1 MSEPIDVNEMS
12 GFDIK
17 EIAQEAL
24 KNPEMQQMVKNVM
37 SDPDTLNQ
45 YKNFFKSGG
54 GRKSRKKRKK
64 SRKSK
69 RKGGNCKHVK
79 KNGKWVK
86 ECKKSKRNFKI
97 NKTSRRHSKHMYEA
111 RKRFANNPIV
121 AKRATGDKSSK
132 LVGLSMPEEELPLPR
147 RPTGDKSSKLVG
159 LSMPEEESL
168 ARQCSGKYFVGKEGF
183 CNSKDKWG
191 LDKVHFDLNP
201 ATCCKTKKGG
211 KRKKSRKRRRKSKR
225 RRRKRTRRK
234 RR

>member
-1 MSEPIDVNEMS
+1 MCHYITNVNTFIFFIYYIMSEPIDVNEMS

-24 KNPEMQQMVKNVM
+24 KNPEMQQLVKNVM
-37 SDPDTLNQ
+37 SNPDTLNQ

-54 GRKSRKKRKK
+54 GKKSRKKRKK
-64 SRKSK
+64 RRKSK
-69 RKGGNCKHVK
+69 RKGGNCKYVK

-97 NKTSRRHSKHMYEA
+97 NKTSRKHSEHMYQA

-132 LVGLSMPEEELPLPR
+132 LVGLSMPEEE
-147 RPTGDKSSKLVG
+147 D
-159 LSMPEEESL
+159 LS
-168 ARQCSGKYFVGKEGF
+168 RQCSGKYFVTENGF
-183 CNSKDKWG
+183 CGSKDKYG
-191 LDKVHFDLNP
+191 LDKIHFDLNP
-201 ATCCKTKKGG
+201 ATCCKTSSGG